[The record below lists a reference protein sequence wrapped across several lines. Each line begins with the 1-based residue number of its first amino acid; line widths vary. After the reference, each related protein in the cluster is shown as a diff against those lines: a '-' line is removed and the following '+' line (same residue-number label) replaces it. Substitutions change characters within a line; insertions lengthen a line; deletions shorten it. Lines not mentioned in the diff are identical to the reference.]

1 MTWSPPDPDD
11 RGAPSPSVPLRGFA
25 WSDPPAEYDPAT
37 TDAGTA
43 PDVDD
48 QGAHEDAFFDHE
60 SVPADQ
66 PAFGPPV
73 DRADDNGVTPDRS
86 QTGQGRAPILP
97 TWTRTGAGRR
107 AMLAWWI
114 RDAGYTL
121 GYHTVRLPKYVAKTV
136 VYAPVG
142 LASSIARVLRW
153 ATAEQGNRE
162 LRQAAADHNDPATW
176 LRLDKQRERQSRWRW
191 LVLLLA
197 ALLTGASVAAVLAL
211 EVSIP
216 DTAWWAL
223 LAASV
228 PLLARAGRPA
238 DKPIT
243 DHVSHGPRYRKL
255 TAELVRRGLLSIGVA
270 AINQAV
276 AKDQHAI
283 SFPTDIHRDGP
294 GHLAVVDLP
303 YGVEAADVVARRG
316 RLASGM
322 RLPLDQV
329 WPEPA
334 QGHPGRLALWV
345 GYQPAHTMQAP
356 SWPLLKSGSVDVFAS
371 LPIFTTPR
379 METVNAMLIFRNW
392 LIGGQPGSGKTFLL
406 RLLVLAAS
414 LDPRAELRGYSFK
427 GVGDFR
433 VVEPVCAEYGDGQ
446 DDQTIGRAAALIKW
460 LYHTECQQRAAKIA
474 HYHALG
480 MAPENKVTPELAAR
494 KGSGLHPLVVFLSE
508 VQELFQHK
516 DFGAESGELCE
527 KVIKLGRALG
537 IILLLD
543 TQIPDKDSL
552 PTGITRNVNT
562 RVCMSVRDQVANDMI
577 LGTGMYKAGYRAT
590 VFEPGNDT
598 DSGDAGWG
606 VVVGVGKPG
615 GRRSFEVNADQARQV
630 IDRAI
635 KARTEAGT
643 MPAPDTQ
650 TRPEPPAYDLLAD
663 VASVWPAGEDG
674 AWNETL
680 CARLA
685 ELRPEVYSGWQSE
698 QLTSA
703 LKPLG
708 VKVRDLSR
716 RRDGRQRVRRGIRL
730 ADLTGAIAERDRKG
744 RAG

>member
-1 MTWSPPDPDD
+1 MTQPPPD
-11 RGAPSPSVPLRGFA
+11 GAA
-25 WSDPPAEYDPAT
+25 WQDEPE
-37 TDAGTA
+37 DAGTNPA
-43 PDVDD
+43 PDD
-48 QGAHEDAFFDHE
+48 QDADRDTFFDRE
-60 SVPADQ
+60 SVPADR
-66 PAFGPPV
+66 PAIGPPV
-73 DRADDNGVTPDRS
+73 DRPDDDGVTPDRS

-97 TWTRTGAGRR
+97 AWTRTRAGRR
-107 AMLAWWI
+107 AMLAWWV
-114 RDAGYTL
+114 RDAGYAL
-121 GYHTVRLPKYVAKTV
+121 GYHTVRLPKYLLKTA

-142 LASSIARVLRW
+142 LAASIARVLRW
-153 ATAEQGNRE
+153 ATAEDGNRA

-191 LVLLLA
+191 SVLLLA

-211 EVSIP
+211 QVSIP
-216 DTAWWAL
+216 DQAWWAL

-243 DHVSHGPRYRKL
+243 DRVSDGPRYRKL
-255 TAELVRRGLLSIGVA
+255 TAELVRRALLSIGVG

-283 SFPTDIHRDGP
+283 SFPTDIARDGP
-294 GHLAVVDLP
+294 GHLAIVDLP
-303 YGVEAADVVARRG
+303 YGVEAAEVVARRG
-316 RLASGM
+316 RLASAM

-345 GYQPAHTMQAP
+345 GYQPASAMQTP
-356 SWPLLKSGSVDVFAS
+356 PWPLLKSGSVNVFAS

-446 DDQTIGRAAALIKW
+446 DDQTIARAAALISW
-460 LYHTECQQRAAKIA
+460 LYHSECQQRATKIA

-480 MAPENKVTPELAAR
+480 MAPENKVTPELASR

-508 VQELFQHK
+508 VQELFQHRQY
-516 DFGAESGELCE
+516 GAEAGELCE

-543 TQIPDKDSL
+543 TQIPDRDSL

-590 VFEPGNDT
+590 VFEPGND
-598 DSGDAGWG
+598 SGPGDAGWG

-615 GRRSFEVNADQARQV
+615 ARRSFEVNADQAEQV

-635 KARTEAGT
+635 KARMAAGT
-643 MPAPDTQ
+643 LPATDTQ
-650 TRPEPPAYDLLAD
+650 TRPESPAYDLLAD
-663 VASVWPAGEDG
+663 VATVWPAGEDA

-685 ELRPEVYSGWQSE
+685 ELRPEVYGGWQSE

-703 LKPLG
+703 LKPFG
-708 VKVRDLSR
+708 VKVRDIGR
-716 RRDGRQRVRRGIRL
+716 RRGGKQRVRRGIRF
-730 ADLTGAIAERDRKG
+730 ADLTSVIAERDQKG
-744 RAG
+744 RVN

>member
-1 MTWSPPDPDD
+1 M
-11 RGAPSPSVPLRGFA
+11 
-25 WSDPPAEYDPAT
+25 
-37 TDAGTA
+37 
-43 PDVDD
+43 
-48 QGAHEDAFFDHE
+48 
-60 SVPADQ
+60 
-66 PAFGPPV
+66 
-73 DRADDNGVTPDRS
+73 
-86 QTGQGRAPILP
+86 
-97 TWTRTGAGRR
+97 
-107 AMLAWWI
+107 
-114 RDAGYTL
+114 
-121 GYHTVRLPKYVAKTV
+121 RLPKYAAKTL

-142 LASSIARVLRW
+142 LLSGIGRVLRW
-153 ATAEQGNRE
+153 ATAEDGNRA
-162 LRQAAADHNDPATW
+162 LRQAAADRNDPATW

-191 LVLLLA
+191 SVLLLA
-197 ALLTGASVAAVLAL
+197 ALLTGAAVAAVLAL
-211 EVSIP
+211 EIRIP
-216 DTAWWAL
+216 DEAWWAL
-223 LAASV
+223 LAASL
-228 PLLARAGRPA
+228 PLLARAGRPE

-243 DHVSHGPRYRKL
+243 DRVSHGPRYRKL
-255 TAELVRRGLLSIGVA
+255 TAELVRRALLSIGVG

-283 SFPTDIHRDGP
+283 SFPTDIARDGP
-294 GHLAVVDLP
+294 GHLAIVDLP

-316 RLASGM
+316 RLASAM

-345 GYQPAHTMQAP
+345 GYQPASKMQTP
-356 SWPLLKSGSVDVFAS
+356 LWPLLKGGSVDVFGS

-427 GVGDFR
+427 GVGDFA

-446 DDQTIGRAAALIKW
+446 DDQTIAKAAALIKW
-460 LYHTECQQRAAKIA
+460 LYHTECQRRAAKIA

-480 MAPENKVTPELAAR
+480 MAPENKVTPELASR

-516 DFGAESGELCE
+516 DHGTEAGDLCE

-590 VFEPGNDT
+590 VFEPGNENGP
-598 DSGDAGWG
+598 GDAGWG
-606 VVVGVGKPG
+606 VVVGGGKPG
-615 GRRSFEVNADQARQV
+615 ARRSFEVNADQAKQV
-630 IDRAI
+630 IGRAI

-650 TRPEPPAYDLLAD
+650 TRPDPPAYDLLAD
-663 VASVWPAGEDG
+663 VARVWPAGEDG
-674 AWNETL
+674 AWNEAL
-680 CARLA
+680 CERLA
-685 ELRPEVYSGWQSE
+685 ELRPEIYGGWQSE

-708 VKVRDLSR
+708 VKVRDISR
-716 RRDGRQRVRRGIRL
+716 RRDGKQRVRRGIRRV
-730 ADLTGAIAERDRKG
+730 DLTAATTERERK
-744 RAG
+744 RHVD